1 MASEDTVTA
10 GIDTTSPSTLER
22 RNSLEKH
29 LQSRPNEQELKDRH
43 ILLDT
48 KAAPYVSS
56 FPSHFP
62 LQTSLRGFVGS
73 FLPSV

>member
-10 GIDTTSPSTLER
+10 GVDTSSPPLPER

-29 LQSRPNEQELKDRH
+29 LQSRPNEQDLKERH

-48 KAAPYVSS
+48 KAAPYIPFSS
-56 FPSHFP
+56 SNC
-62 LQTSLRGFVGS
+62 LGQTSFRGFC
-73 FLPSV
+73 